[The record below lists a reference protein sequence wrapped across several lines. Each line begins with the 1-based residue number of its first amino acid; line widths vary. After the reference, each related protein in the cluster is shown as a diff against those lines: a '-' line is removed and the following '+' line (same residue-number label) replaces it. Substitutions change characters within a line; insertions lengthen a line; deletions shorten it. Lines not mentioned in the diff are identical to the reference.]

1 MKKIIVALAVLCAMA
16 AGSCRKNNAAAKTP
30 TVPSMTAAR
39 LAVPAFTTQDLDGNT
54 VTNALFSRADVTVLN
69 VWGTFCP
76 PCIAEMPELGAWAD
90 AMPKNVQIVGLI
102 SDVRAKTDK
111 DGIADARK
119 ILSDAHANFV
129 NLIANADFSS
139 FLQGVQFVPT
149 TFLVDRDG
157 VVIGEP
163 IVGAQVPRYKQ
174 AVENYLGT

>member
-16 AGSCRKNNAAAKTP
+16 AGSCRKSNAAAKTP
-30 TVPSMTAAR
+30 AVPSMTAAR
-39 LAVPAFTTQDLDGNT
+39 LSVPAFTTQDLDGNT
-54 VTNALFSRADVTVLN
+54 VTDALFRRADVTVLN

-76 PCIAEMPELGAWAD
+76 PCIAEMPELSAWAD
-90 AMPKNVQIVGLI
+90 ALPENVQIVGLV
-102 SDVRAKTDK
+102 SDVRSKTDK

-119 ILSDAHANFV
+119 ILSDANAGFV
-129 NLIANADFSS
+129 NLIANGDFSS

-157 VVIGEP
+157 AVIGEP